1 MASNYKRFTILLA
14 DSDPDEY
21 YLLRDALEEN
31 GYPGRLAYVSDA
43 EELMTHLRSGQVRP
57 SIILMEPN
65 ELGRNG
71 VNPLAELRKDP
82 DLQHIPV
89 VVMTTISEP
98 DDVGRSYALGAR
110 SHIGK
115 PLTFEDQVRVV
126 GTLLSYWMEA
136 VILPEQPCPVQ
147 GRAPAPRPA
156 TLEPGVAV

>member
-1 MASNYKRFTILLA
+1 MASKHERFTILLA

-31 GYPGRLAYVSDA
+31 GYQGRLAYVSDT
-43 EELMTHLRSGQVRP
+43 EELMSHLRSGRVRP

-71 VNPLAELRKDP
+71 VNPLVELRKDP

-89 VVMTTISEP
+89 VVMSTTSELE
-98 DDVGRSYALGAR
+98 DVARSYALGAR

-126 GTLLSYWMEA
+126 GALLAYWMEA
-136 VILPEQPCPVQ
+136 VILPEPTAPVP
-147 GRAPAPRPA
+147 GRAPAPRLGA
-156 TLEPGVAV
+156 LEPGVAV